1 MDDSVKAGRSKA
13 KSRGFAAFG
22 IPVGATLVFKKDPAV
37 TVKTLDGKNK
47 VEYQGKPYSISTLAK
62 QLVGSPVSGY
72 LYFKYGDK
80 VLKSLEKADAGPV
93 SPEPAA
99 PETGLKSA
107 EPSAAAADCEA
118 ETGRD
123 IDPLA
128 GEIEEDS
135 AESASD
141 EADAGEQPPENS
153 GIPPSLGRE
162 AEVL

>member
-1 MDDSVKAGRSKA
+1 MDGFVKASRSKA

-22 IPVGATLVFKKDPAV
+22 IPVGATLIFKKDPAV

-80 VLKSLEKADAGPV
+80 ILKNLAKTGV
-93 SPEPAA
+93 EPAEPEA
-99 PETGLKSA
+99 AVPETGEKSP
-107 EPSAAAADCEA
+107 ESSVSEA
-118 ETGRD
+118 EAEENGIVRD

-128 GEIEEDS
+128 GAIEGDS
-135 AESASD
+135 AESAD
-141 EADAGEQPPENS
+141 EADGGE
-153 GIPPSLGRE
+153 
-162 AEVL
+162 